1 MPPAISAPAVCS
13 PARGQLSHELA
24 PLSDPSAGANA
35 SGSRRGS
42 QCDCDA
48 LAPAAGAAREV
59 TPGYLCTHNPLGE
72 AARIAVVE
80 VASLLLALVTIPWRL
95 LRGRKP

>member
-1 MPPAISAPAVCS
+1 MT
-13 PARGQLSHELA
+13 
-24 PLSDPSAGANA
+24 PSWRANA
-35 SGSRRGS
+35 SGSRLGS

-48 LAPAAGAAREV
+48 LAPAAGTASEV
-59 TPGYLCTHNPLGE
+59 TLRYRCTHNTLGE

-80 VASLLLALVTIPWRL
+80 AASLLLALVTIPWRL

>member
-1 MPPAISAPAVCS
+1 VTP
-13 PARGQLSHELA
+13 QL
-24 PLSDPSAGANA
+24 NA
-35 SGSRRGS
+35 SGSGLGS

-48 LAPAAGAAREV
+48 LEPAAGAASEV
-59 TPGYLCTHNPLGE
+59 TPGYRCTHNTLGE

-80 VASLLLALVTIPWRL
+80 SASLLLALVTIPWRL

>member
-1 MPPAISAPAVCS
+1 VPPAISAPTVCS

-24 PLSDPSAGANA
+24 PLSDPQPNA
-35 SGSRRGS
+35 SGSRLGS

-48 LAPAAGAAREV
+48 LAPAAGAASEV
-59 TPGYLCTHNPLGE
+59 TPGYRCTHNTLGE

-80 VASLLLALVTIPWRL
+80 AASLLLALMTIPWRL